1 MLDTFPSVT
10 HSGLTA
16 PIKGPHTGE
25 THMITECRCPQCNA
39 EYERDEY
46 EDAPEIEWDTPISD
60 DELAERFAWF
70 WEGVPE

>member
-1 MLDTFPSVT
+1 MT
-10 HSGLTA
+10 
-16 PIKGPHTGE
+16 
-25 THMITECRCPQCNA
+25 ITECRCPQCNA